1 MESNNNNQWS
11 IPKYSLNSYLPDAID
26 AFLIDRKA
34 QNLSN
39 GTIHFYRSKFRLLLK
54 FCDSQQI
61 TQVEQINPNLIRT
74 YLFWLRETGH
84 SEGGVH
90 AGYRTLRAFL
100 RWWGDEVEPENWKN
114 PINKVKAP
122 KLDIQPLEPVELDKV
137 KKLIDSCPNTFEG
150 LRDKAIFY
158 ALLDTGARANE
169 LLAMDSKDLNI
180 VTGEIL
186 IKKGKGGKPRSV
198 FVSKKSKKAIR
209 QYLKLRNDDNPA
221 FWVKANGERLTY
233 WGLVDLLDARSKAAK
248 IDRPSLHDFRRAFAL
263 NMLRNGVDIYS
274 IQLLMGHADLQ
285 VLRRYLK
292 QNTDDLAQAHKRGSP
307 VEKMQKFH

>member
-1 MESNNNNQWS
+1 MDSNNNNQWS
-11 IPKYSLNSYLPDAID
+11 IQKYSLDSYLPTAID

-39 GTIHFYRSKFRLLLK
+39 GTIHFYRFKFKLLLL
-54 FCDSQQI
+54 FCESQQV
-61 TQVEQINPNLIRT
+61 TQVEQITPNFIRQ

-90 AGYRTLRAFL
+90 AGFRTLRAFL

-122 KLDIQPLEPVELDKV
+122 KLDIQPLEPVALDIV

-169 LLAMDSKDLNI
+169 LLAMNSKDLNM

-186 IKKGKGGKPRSV
+186 IRKGKGGKPRSV

-209 QYLKLRNDDNPA
+209 QYLKVRKDDNSA
-221 FWVKANGERLTY
+221 LWVKANGEALSY
-233 WGLVDLLDARSKAAK
+233 WGLVDLLDLRSKAAK
-248 IDRPSLHDFRRAFAL
+248 INRPSLHDFRRAFAL

-292 QNTDDLAQAHKRGSP
+292 QNTDDLAQAHRRGSP
-307 VEKMQKFH
+307 VDKM